1 MTEFDLGEEMREL
14 VRKQGDEVALNEPPC
29 VLWKA
34 DHENCGGCQYEM
46 GCGKAVRLMGIML
59 LPMVYTPTSFA
70 DHQAMSNRIQELMDM
85 TLKATTPDELQ
96 LIPME

>member
-1 MTEFDLGEEMREL
+1 MKDLNIGEEMRKL
-14 VRKQGDEVALNEPPC
+14 VRSQGDEVAIHEPPC

-34 DHENCGGCQYEM
+34 DHESCKGCQYEL

-59 LPMVYTPTSFA
+59 LPMMYTPTSFA

-85 TLKATTPDELQ
+85 TLKATTPDELKAV
-96 LIPME
+96 PME